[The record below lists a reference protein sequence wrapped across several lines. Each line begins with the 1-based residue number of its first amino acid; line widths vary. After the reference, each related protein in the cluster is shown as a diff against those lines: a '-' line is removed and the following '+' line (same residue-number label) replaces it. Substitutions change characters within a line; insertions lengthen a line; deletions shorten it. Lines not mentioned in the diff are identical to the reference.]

1 MMKSAEEL
9 ERLFGVRAED
19 IEKLAA
25 PWENG
30 GTSGKPTGEITVGR
44 PLKFGS
50 QLRLVG
56 FKETESKI
64 DAIDRRA
71 QNLGMKR
78 SDYLRWVVDRD
89 LAQASH
95 Q

>member
-1 MMKSAEEL
+1 MKTAEEL
-9 ERLFGVRAED
+9 EKLFGLSAED
-19 IEKLAA
+19 VEKLAA

-30 GTSGKPTGEITVGR
+30 DLSGKPTGDIAVGR

-50 QLRLVG
+50 QLRIVG

-64 DAIDRRA
+64 DAMDRRA

-78 SDYLRWVVDRD
+78 SDYLRWLVDRD
-89 LAQASH
+89 LAQTSPR
-95 Q
+95 